1 VPTGALTFP
10 LYISERPVVGAQA
23 TACLNEDLRR
33 LPFAAGPDKSPASL
47 HPSPLKGPTLHR
59 SPWWLATLAAAI
71 VTLADASIAS
81 ADTYTVFSCKGPTGV
96 ANAALGWAASPA
108 ATGEGKAVNSCPN
121 SGPLSAFLDAATPAR
136 GASASWSFAAPA
148 DTRIVRFAAQRRTAG
163 VAPASNQSKD
173 VSYVLDTE
181 SANLELCDVSVA
193 SSCVADLTDPI
204 DK

>member
-1 VPTGALTFP
+1 
-10 LYISERPVVGAQA
+10 
-23 TACLNEDLRR
+23 LNR
-33 LPFAAGPDKSPASL
+33 LPW
-47 HPSPLKGPTLHR
+47 R
-59 SPWWLATLAAAI
+59 LAACAAAA
-71 VTLADASIAS
+71 VLVMSAASTAS

-148 DTRIVRFAAQRRTAG
+148 DTRIASASWSFAAPPDTRIVRFAAQRRTAG

>member
-1 VPTGALTFP
+1 
-10 LYISERPVVGAQA
+10 
-23 TACLNEDLRR
+23 LNR
-33 LPFAAGPDKSPASL
+33 LPW
-47 HPSPLKGPTLHR
+47 R
-59 SPWWLATLAAAI
+59 LAACAAAA
-71 VTLADASIAS
+71 VLVMSAASTAS

-108 ATGEGKAVNSCPN
+108 ATGEGKAVNACPN